1 MHSASLGFNH
11 IYGVIA
17 SAQQIKSDKS
27 GSKLTGNFHI
37 TNPEIELK
45 KNRLVLISP
54 LSTAC
59 LDLLSR
65 ETWVHTLP
73 GHIGGFHIGVALAS
87 VVYVHVCVRLWKIS
101 PSVNRNIICE

>member
-27 GSKLTGNFHI
+27 GSKLTGNFHR

-45 KNRLVLISP
+45 KTGL
-54 LSTAC
+54 
-59 LDLLSR
+59 
-65 ETWVHTLP
+65 
-73 GHIGGFHIGVALAS
+73 F
-87 VVYVHVCVRLWKIS
+87 
-101 PSVNRNIICE
+101 

>member
-17 SAQQIKSDKS
+17 SEQQIKSDKS

-45 KNRLVLISP
+45 KTGLFYSVHFPLHVSISFHERLEYTPSQVTLAG
-54 LSTAC
+54 STSA
-59 LDLLSR
+59 
-65 ETWVHTLP
+65 
-73 GHIGGFHIGVALAS
+73 
-87 VVYVHVCVRLWKIS
+87 
-101 PSVNRNIICE
+101 